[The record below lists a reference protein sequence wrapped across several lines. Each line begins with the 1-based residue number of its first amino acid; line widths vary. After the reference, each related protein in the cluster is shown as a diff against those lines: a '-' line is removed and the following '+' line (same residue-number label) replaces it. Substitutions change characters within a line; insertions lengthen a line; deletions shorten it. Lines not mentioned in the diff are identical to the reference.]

1 MFYGPKTP
9 SNYNKISLNVR
20 LPKESLR
27 FAWSEDILVRLIA
40 NKLTPVNPFFAI
52 EMVFLLFNVSLFG
65 SAVFTYNFGSLM
77 ISHPSS
83 YI

>member
-1 MFYGPKTP
+1 M
-9 SNYNKISLNVR
+9 

-52 EMVFLLFNVSLFG
+52 EMVFFIVQC
-65 SAVFTYNFGSLM
+65 
-77 ISHPSS
+77 
-83 YI
+83 